1 MVNSVTDRFL
11 ITGATGF
18 VGACLTRELVR
29 QKKHVSIIVRDKRL
43 NWRLH
48 DIASKLDIYECDLLS
63 KSLDTAVSKIM
74 PTYIFHLAS
83 YGSLPSE
90 KLIDQMI
97 DVNIRGTINLINATK
112 RHKFKLFI
120 NTGSS
125 SEYGIKSTKMKE
137 SDTIA
142 PVNDYGI
149 TKAAATLFCYK
160 EAIRNN
166 FPIVTFRLFS
176 PYGYFED
183 KTRLIPSVIMRALK
197 NQSIE
202 LSSPNNVRDFIFIE
216 DVVDAYIKA
225 TGSKSNLGEIFN
237 IGTGKQHQ
245 ISDVV
250 NLVLQITNSNSKIV
264 WGKAKKQ
271 TRQIEPIRWEAD
283 ISKAKEILKWHS
295 QHDLHTGLKKTIEW
309 FRKNYSLYAQ

>member
-1 MVNSVTDRFL
+1 MKDRFL

-18 VGACLTRELVR
+18 IGACLIRELVS
-29 QKKHVSIIVRDKRL
+29 QKKHVSVIVRDKRL
-43 NWRLH
+43 NWRLD

-63 KSLDTAVSKIM
+63 KSLDTVVARII

-90 KLIDQMI
+90 NIITQMI

-112 RHKFKLFI
+112 KHRFKLFI

-125 SEYGIKSTKMKE
+125 SEYGIKNRKMKE
-137 SDTIA
+137 SDIIA
-142 PVNDYGI
+142 PVNDYGV
-149 TKAAATLFCYK
+149 TKAAATLFCQK

-166 FPIVTFRLFS
+166 LPIITFRLFS

-183 KTRLIPSVIMRALK
+183 KSRLIPSVIVSALE

-225 TGSKSNLGEIFN
+225 TESKSNPGEIFN

-245 ISDVV
+245 ISNVV

-271 TRQIEPIRWEAD
+271 TRQVEPKKWEAD
-283 ISKAKEILKWHS
+283 ISKTEKILKWRPKNE
-295 QHDLHTGLKKTIEW
+295 LHAGIEKTIKW
-309 FRKNYSLYAQ
+309 FRKHLNLYA

>member
-1 MVNSVTDRFL
+1 MKDRFL

-18 VGACLTRELVR
+18 IGACLTRKLIA
-29 QKKHVSIIVRDKRL
+29 QKKQVSVIVRDKRL
-43 NWRLH
+43 NWRLQ

-63 KSLDTAVSKIM
+63 ESLDTVVARIM

-90 KLIDQMI
+90 NIITKMI
-97 DVNIRGTINLINATK
+97 DVNIKGTINLINAIK
-112 RHKFKLFI
+112 KHKFKLFI

-125 SEYGIKSTKMKE
+125 SEYGVKSKKMKE
-137 SDTIA
+137 SDIIA
-142 PVNDYGI
+142 PINDYGV
-149 TKAAATLFCYK
+149 TKGAATLFCQK

-166 FPIVTFRLFS
+166 LSIITFRLFS

-183 KTRLIPSVIMRALK
+183 KSRLIPSLIVSALK

-202 LSSPNNVRDFIFIE
+202 LSFPNNVRDFIFIE

-225 TGSKSNLGEIFN
+225 TESKSNPGEIFN
-237 IGTGKQHQ
+237 IGTGKQRQ
-245 ISDVV
+245 VSDVV
-250 NLVLQITNSNSKIV
+250 NLVLQITNSNSKIA

-271 TRQIEPIRWEAD
+271 TRQIEPKKWEAD
-283 ISKAKEILKWHS
+283 ISKAKDILKWRS
-295 QHDLHTGLKKTIEW
+295 QHDLNSGLKKTIEW
-309 FRKNYSLYAQ
+309 FRSTVDLYE

>member
-1 MVNSVTDRFL
+1 MQDRFL

-18 VGACLTRELVR
+18 IGSCITRELVR
-29 QKKHVSIIVRDKRL
+29 QKKHVSVIVRDKRL
-43 NWRLH
+43 NWRLQ

-63 KSLDTAVSKIM
+63 KSLDTVVARIM

-90 KLIDQMI
+90 NIITQMI
-97 DVNIRGTINLINATK
+97 DVNIRGTINLINTIK
-112 RHKFKLFI
+112 KHKFKFFI

-125 SEYGIKSTKMKE
+125 SEYGIKSRKMKE
-137 SDTIA
+137 SDIIA
-142 PVNDYGI
+142 PVNDYGV
-149 TKAAATLFCYK
+149 TKAAATLFCQK

-166 FPIVTFRLFS
+166 LPIITFRLFS

-183 KTRLIPSVIMRALK
+183 KSRLIPSLIISALE

-202 LSSPNNVRDFIFIE
+202 LSFPNNVRDFIFIE

-225 TGSKSNLGEIFN
+225 TESKSNPGEIYN
-237 IGTGKQHQ
+237 IGSGEQHQ
-245 ISDVV
+245 ISDVA
-250 NLVLQITNSNSKIV
+250 NLVLQITNSNSKIA

-271 TRQIEPIRWEAD
+271 TRQIEPKKWEAD
-283 ISKAKEILKWHS
+283 ITKAKKIIGWQPKHNLHS
-295 QHDLHTGLKKTIEW
+295 GLKKTIEW
-309 FRKNYSLYAQ
+309 VNKQSYLYDK

>member
-1 MVNSVTDRFL
+1 MSETYLVT
-11 ITGATGF
+11 GSTGF
-18 VGACLTRELVR
+18 IGSCITRELVR
-29 QKKHVSIIVRDKRL
+29 QKKHVSVIVRDKRL

-63 KSLDTAVSKIM
+63 KSLDTVIARIM

-90 KLIDQMI
+90 NIITQMI
-97 DVNIRGTINLINATK
+97 DVNIRGTINLINVIK
-112 RHKFKLFI
+112 KHRFKLFI

-125 SEYGIKSTKMKE
+125 SEYGIKSRKMKE
-137 SDTIA
+137 SDIIV
-142 PVNDYGI
+142 PVNDYGV
-149 TKAAATLFCYK
+149 TKAAATLFCQK

-166 FPIVTFRLFS
+166 LPIITFRLFS

-183 KTRLIPSVIMRALK
+183 KSRLIPSVIVSALK

-202 LSSPNNVRDFIFIE
+202 LSFPNNVRDFIFIE

-225 TGSKSNLGEIFN
+225 TESKSNPGEIFN
-237 IGTGKQHQ
+237 IGTGKQHK

-271 TRQIEPIRWEAD
+271 TRQIEPKKWEAN
-283 ISKAKEILKWHS
+283 ISKVKIILNWKPEY
-295 QHDLHTGLKKTIEW
+295 GLRNGLLKTVEW
-309 FRKNYSLYAQ
+309 FKAQGNLYE